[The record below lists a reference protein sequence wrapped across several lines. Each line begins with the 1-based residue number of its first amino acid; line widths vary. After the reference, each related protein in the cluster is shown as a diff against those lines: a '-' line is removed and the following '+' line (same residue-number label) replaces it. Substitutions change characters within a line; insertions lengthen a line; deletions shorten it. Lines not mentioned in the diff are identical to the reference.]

1 MPRLLAIRARRA
13 FLPGGEA
20 PARGAAL
27 FAPLLIRDN
36 ALLLCALPDT
46 IPPEAIPPEA
56 IPPTAA
62 TDAAHL
68 MALCAHGHIA
78 YAGPYAARHIPP
90 HTPVYD
96 LGDVCLAPGAVN
108 AHCHLQLAH
117 TAGRLRYGAGFA
129 PWLETLVSLLREP
142 FDPAGI
148 DAGAAQL
155 AAAGTAHV
163 GDVTGAGAALVAQA
177 LHRHGVGA
185 TLLAEWFGFAPAH
198 GGIPS
203 VVSAALEGS
212 FPAGFP
218 PGDNTLRLAPA
229 GHAPYSTAAAT
240 LVAAH
245 AFCRAHNLPFSLH
258 LAESPEEDQAL
269 LHGTGP
275 LVAFYRARVLPP
287 DWRAPGLAPVE
298 YAAHLG
304 LLAPG
309 TLAVHCVQCAERD
322 IALLARSGTAVCLC
336 PRSNAL
342 LSVGTAPVRAM
353 AAAGVLLCL
362 GTDGLSSNEDLNVW
376 QEAHTLAR
384 RGDLPGR
391 ALLRLLCV
399 NGWAALG
406 LAPLAALRPGERAH
420 WAVVPESLCAAL

>member
-1 MPRLLAIRARRA
+1 MPRLLAIRARRV

-20 PARGAAL
+20 PARGTAL
-27 FAPLLIRDN
+27 FAPLPLCDN

-46 IPPEAIPPEA
+46 IPPDAVPPKG
-56 IPPTAA
+56 TGAA
-62 TDAAHL
+62 RL

-78 YAGPYAARHIPP
+78 YAGPYATRHIPP
-90 HTPVYD
+90 HTLVHD

-117 TAGRLRYGAGFA
+117 TAGRLRCKAGFA
-129 PWLETLVSLLREP
+129 PWLETLVPLLREP

-148 DAGAAQL
+148 DAGAARL
-155 AAAGTAHV
+155 AATGTAHV
-163 GDVTGAGAALVAQA
+163 GDITGAGAALVAQA
-177 LHRHGVGA
+177 LRRHGVGA
-185 TLLAEWFGFAPAH
+185 TLFAEWFGFAPAH
-198 GGIPS
+198 DAIPPAA
-203 VVSAALEGS
+203 SAALEGI
-212 FPAGFP
+212 FPDGIP
-218 PGDNTLRLAPA
+218 GGDNTLRLAPA
-229 GHAPYSTAAAT
+229 GHALYSTAAAT

-245 AFCRAHNLPFSLH
+245 AHCRAHGLPFALH
-258 LAESPEEDQAL
+258 VAESPEEHQAL

-322 IALLARSGTAVCLC
+322 LALLAHSGTAVCLC

-342 LSVGTAPVRAM
+342 LAVGTAPVQAM

-362 GTDGLSSNEDLNVW
+362 GTDGLSSNEDLNIW
-376 QEAHTLAR
+376 QEAHTLAQ